1 MKTTHLHVARKISQ
15 AVGILYEASFF
26 FSKLSLR
33 TLYYFIG
40 NQYLFYCIA
49 VWGSTYPTS
58 LKRLVTLQRS
68 VVRIVNKD
76 AFSTHIDP
84 IFAELKMLKVDQIVL
99 LQVVSFVFFFPN
111 NLLLPFFDNYSPV
124 VRQILRNPYPNQYNS
139 RFYTSYYIPIPRTNF
154 KKKFSILYQGPKVYN
169 L

>member
-1 MKTTHLHVARKISQ
+1 METTHLHVARKISQ

-26 FSKLSLR
+26 FSKLSLC
-33 TLYYFIG
+33 TVYYFIG
-40 NQYLFYCIA
+40 NQYLFYYIA

-76 AFSTHIDP
+76 AFNAHTDP
-84 IFAELKMLKVDQIVL
+84 IFADLKLLKVDQIVL

-111 NLLLPFFDNYSPV
+111 NLLLPFFDKLLPCCWTNFS
-124 VRQILRNPYPNQYNS
+124 NPYPNQCNTRS
-139 RFYTSYYIPIPRTNF
+139 SISYCIPIPNTNF
-154 KKKFSILYQGPKVYN
+154 KKILYS
-169 L
+169 LSRT

>member
-1 MKTTHLHVARKISQ
+1 METTHLHVARKISQ
-15 AVGILYEASFF
+15 AVGILHEASFF
-26 FSKLSLR
+26 FSKLSLC

-49 VWGSTYPTS
+49 VWGSTYPAS

-76 AFSTHIDP
+76 AFNTHTDP
-84 IFAELKMLKVDQIVL
+84 IFDDLKLLKVDQIVL

-124 VRQILRNPYPNQYNS
+124 VRQILPNPYPNQYNTRS
-139 RFYTSYYIPIPRTNF
+139 STSYCIPIPKTNF
-154 KKKFSILYQGPKVYN
+154 KQILHSLSRN
-169 L
+169 

>member
-1 MKTTHLHVARKISQ
+1 METTHLHVARKISQ

-26 FSKLSLR
+26 FSKLSLC

-76 AFSTHIDP
+76 AFNTHTDP
-84 IFAELKMLKVDQIVL
+84 IFDDLKLLKVDQIVL

-124 VRQILRNPYPNQYNS
+124 VRQILANPS
-139 RFYTSYYIPIPRTNF
+139 LTSITPGPPLRILFQFLKLILKR
-154 KKKFSILYQGPKVYN
+154 FSILYQGP
-169 L
+169 